1 LIESYGLHR
10 VIGFE
15 RLDRFRWKEMNLLR
29 EKCQTASPVGWD
41 FVDDLSTTRSTFP
54 TVPFKSLADDVLSLN
69 LNYSTFE
76 FLHNWLVDFE
86 GLAIVSVLL

>member
-1 LIESYGLHR
+1 M
-10 VIGFE
+10 
-15 RLDRFRWKEMNLLR
+15 DLLR

-54 TVPFKSLADDVLSLN
+54 TVPFKSLADDDLSLN
-69 LNYSTFE
+69 LNYSTFH

-86 GLAIVSVLL
+86 GFPVARLLLQVVNRALAYIEPSSLRRR